1 MAHVDDQTDDL
12 PRPARPRGATVLL
25 VGGILATILAGGGL
39 LLHSAFES
47 DQPDLTAPKELATI
61 GADPP
66 PAIDDPGDRSAY
78 FAPPPEAPP
87 APTVVP
93 DTSPA
98 PPPPFVPPSSWSAP
112 IALIPS
118 PGTAGRGAGTPGY
131 GRPGVPVSGS
141 PQTPGSVGQLQHRSL
156 ALPPATA
163 VQGATAFSPAAFN
176 PSTYSAD
183 ASAAPGI
190 DGSAGPGSGISLLAR
205 PTRATAP
212 QFPTSGQP
220 QVARLA
226 EEPSP
231 AGQESPFAEGDSAPL
246 YGAKA
251 GIVQASQNAGRNVSR
266 LRTPS
271 SSRTLSPGTIV
282 HAVLTTGINS
292 DLPGSFNA
300 RVTRTVWDEVTGEI
314 PLIPQGSLI
323 NGSVASQVEYG
334 EERAFLVAKYIR
346 LAGTNA
352 FLDIG
357 GMSGSALDG
366 TAGVPADVNNHYG
379 RTIGVGILTAILGAG
394 SAVARAGIDDDRN
407 SIQSESIASG
417 TSELQRVGGQF
428 LQRELRLRPTLTAKP
443 GDQFSFILNREL
455 QFGEAR

>member
-1 MAHVDDQTDDL
+1 MADLDDQTDDM

-25 VGGILATILAGGGL
+25 VGGILAVILAGGGY
-39 LLHSAFES
+39 LLHTGFDS
-47 DQPDLTAPKELATI
+47 DEPDLPTQKNLATI

-66 PAIDDPGDRSAY
+66 PAISDPGDRATY
-78 FAPPPEAPP
+78 FAPPPEPM
-87 APTVVP
+87 
-93 DTSPA
+93 PA
-98 PPPPFVPPSSWSAP
+98 PPMAPVPEPAAPAPFVPPASWSAP

-118 PGTAGRGAGTPGY
+118 PDSAGRGAGSPGY
-131 GRPGVPVSGS
+131 ARPATPASRSAQTSGS
-141 PQTPGSVGQLQHRSL
+141 AGYPQHRAFSL
-156 ALPPATA
+156 PQETA
-163 VQGATAFSPAAFN
+163 VQGASAFTPAAYT
-176 PSTYSAD
+176 PMAYSPDSA
-183 ASAAPGI
+183 AAPGSY
-190 DGSAGPGSGISLLAR
+190 GSAGPGSDISLLAR
-205 PTRATAP
+205 PTRGTAL
-212 QFPTSGQP
+212 QSLASDQSQRAGQG
-220 QVARLA
+220 
-226 EEPSP
+226 EEPSL
-231 AGQESPFAEGDSAPL
+231 AGRESPFAEGDSAPL
-246 YGAKA
+246 YGTKA

-300 RVTRTVWDEVTGEI
+300 RVTRTVWDEVTGEV

-323 NGSVASQVEYG
+323 TGSVASQVEYG

-352 FLDIG
+352 HLDIG

-366 TAGVPADVNNHYG
+366 TAGVPAEVNNHYD

-417 TSELQRVGGQF
+417 TTELQSVGGQF

-455 QFGEAR
+455 QFGDRP